1 MQGNQKNQIL
11 LPIMMYIILFNLLFW
26 FYQMTVCA
34 QTDSLFEH
42 SKREFLKYDIN
53 TERDS
58 TVNDKL
64 YYIRQCYATSN
75 DFKKILTSISELKSY
90 PMIYI
95 VNISK
100 SRDTVLMTFAQYES
114 NDEIIN
120 DFCIHKNTKIEG
132 CITINNA
139 SFYVQNMGVDESII
153 KKILRKS
160 DSYIA
165 IMKLNYP
172 KDSIPFYFHDNLP
185 IFIIDKGKFYEYA
198 GQNDK

>member
-1 MQGNQKNQIL
+1 
-11 LPIMMYIILFNLLFW
+11 MMYIILFNLLFW
-26 FYQMTVCA
+26 FHQMAVCA

-53 TERDS
+53 TEKDS
-58 TVNDKL
+58 IINDKL
-64 YYIRQCYATSN
+64 YYIRQCYATSS
-75 DFKKILTSISELKSY
+75 DFKKILTSISELKPY
-90 PMIYI
+90 PMIYMI
-95 VNISK
+95 NISK
-100 SRDTVLMTFAQYES
+100 NGDAVLMTFAQYES

-120 DFCIHKNTKIEG
+120 HKNAEIEG

-139 SFYVQNMGVDESII
+139 SFYVQNMGVDKSII

-172 KDSIPFYFHDNLP
+172 EDGIPFYFHDNLP
-185 IFIIDKGKFYEYA
+185 IFIIDNGELYEYT
-198 GQNDK
+198 GQNDE